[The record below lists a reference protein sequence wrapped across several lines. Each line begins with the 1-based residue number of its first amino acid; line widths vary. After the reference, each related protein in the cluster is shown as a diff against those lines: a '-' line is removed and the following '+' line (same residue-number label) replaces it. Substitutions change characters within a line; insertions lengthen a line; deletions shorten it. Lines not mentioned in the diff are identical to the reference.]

1 VDTSVR
7 DELKAVPQKQA
18 ATAKKEVREQEQDT
32 GASAGRLRAESNQRF
47 EEEQRAARGQRADA
61 LQQNKLEAARQ
72 KPSGNEVAGAA
83 PVSPPTASPP
93 AAAAEAAP
101 MAKAMVARPAPLVEI
116 VSSNPGSRWR
126 IVAGRSV
133 QRSMDGGS
141 TWQDQELGVSV
152 ALTAGSSPMPSVCW
166 LVGSGGTVL
175 VTVDG
180 RTWRRVAFPEAV
192 ELIAVR
198 ATDAQSATVTTAD
211 GRTFS
216 TVDGGATWGRTG
228 V

>member
-1 VDTSVR
+1 
-7 DELKAVPQKQA
+7 
-18 ATAKKEVREQEQDT
+18 
-32 GASAGRLRAESNQRF
+32 
-47 EEEQRAARGQRADA
+47 
-61 LQQNKLEAARQ
+61 
-72 KPSGNEVAGAA
+72 
-83 PVSPPTASPP
+83 
-93 AAAAEAAP
+93 
-101 MAKAMVARPAPLVEI
+101 MAKAMVARAAPVVEI

-152 ALTAGSSPMPSVCW
+152 ALTAGSSPTPSVCW

-180 RTWRRVAFPEAV
+180 RTWRRLAFPETV

>member
-1 VDTSVR
+1 
-7 DELKAVPQKQA
+7 EL
-18 ATAKKEVREQEQDT
+18 REQEQDT
-32 GASAGRLRAESNQRF
+32 GARAGRLRAESDQRVA
-47 EEEQRAARGQRADA
+47 EEQRAESGRRADA
-61 LQQNKLEAARQ
+61 LQQNKVDAVRQ

-83 PVSPPTASPP
+83 SVPPPAALPP

-101 MAKAMVARPAPLVEI
+101 MAKAMAARAAPIVEI

-126 IVAGRSV
+126 IVAGRTV

-175 VTVDG
+175 VT
-180 RTWRRVAFPEAV
+180 
-192 ELIAVR
+192 
-198 ATDAQSATVTTAD
+198 AD
-211 GRTFS
+211 GRS
-216 TVDGGATWGRTG
+216 
-228 V
+228 